1 MIAIE
6 PPRAHDHGRSGAP
19 AFLVQLRYEIG
30 VPGAAPDGWLTVA
43 EEGDFAAAVHE
54 AARAYAAR
62 RDPLAGPPM
71 GVRVRTEEQL
81 RRLGGDEA
89 VRHAR
94 LAVARA

>member
-1 MIAIE
+1 MIAVDA
-6 PPRAHDHGRSGAP
+6 PREHDPGRAGAP
-19 AFLVQLRYEIG
+19 AYLVQLRYEIR

-43 EEGDFAAAVHE
+43 REGDFAAAVHE

-71 GVRVRTEEQL
+71 GVRVRTEDQL

-94 LAVARA
+94 LALAGA